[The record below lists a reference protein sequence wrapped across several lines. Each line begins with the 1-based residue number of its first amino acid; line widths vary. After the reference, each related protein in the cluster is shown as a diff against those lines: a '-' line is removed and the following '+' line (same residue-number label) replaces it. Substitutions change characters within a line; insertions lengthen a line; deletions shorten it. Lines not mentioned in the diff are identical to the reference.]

1 MTSTVE
7 PQPAHRVSER
17 QGSAGP
23 SAGTGEHLVHGRLG
37 RLGNQLGTQVL
48 PQRLA
53 CRARP
58 LPQDRMSVLGYVHEV
73 ASITADPGRT
83 PPLVGN
89 SNGGWFACSFS

>member
-48 PQRLA
+48 LQRLV
-53 CRARP
+53 CRAITRWKP
-58 LPQDRMSVLGYVHEV
+58 ALNAFAITLADRLPKPETRDR
-73 ASITADPGRT
+73 
-83 PPLVGN
+83 
-89 SNGGWFACSFS
+89 